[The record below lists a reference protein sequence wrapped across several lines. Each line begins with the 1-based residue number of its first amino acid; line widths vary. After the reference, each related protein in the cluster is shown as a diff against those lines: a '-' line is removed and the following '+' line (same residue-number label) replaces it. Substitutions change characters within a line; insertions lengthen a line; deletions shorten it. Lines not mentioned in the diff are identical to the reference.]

1 MHHLNGS
8 IRRLKGVIADKPEAP
23 RGACVRVPHNLG
35 SRHHHAKP
43 AEGVIQLLQAQSRL
57 KGWLAGKMG
66 VREQAGQ
73 EEPAQLLQSKGACR
87 LLIALCRKGQRATM
101 VTRTQCSCPARAAH
115 RRCICF

>member
-23 RGACVRVPHNLG
+23 RGACVRVPHDLG

-73 EEPAQLLQSKGACR
+73 EEPAQLLQSKRRMQAAYSLVQKGAE
-87 LLIALCRKGQRATM
+87 GNNGD
-101 VTRTQCSCPARAAH
+101 
-115 RRCICF
+115 